1 MLVGNSLKIHFS
13 IGSQI
18 STTLKL
24 VPLWKLSLNI
34 FLRFYRI
41 FFWIIYFFAHSV
53 WLWWWCCRLTQQL
66 LMLRGGFFVL
76 LSREKIS
83 SNHDTSVLIVFIF
96 SHNMALFLLSFFF
109 SFRPFFSAV
118 IVGRQCG
125 HKFEGT
131 YPKRGHTCKFW
142 CHSSLPFCLI
152 FCVLFEK
159 KNHVDG
165 LIFNINIGTHQL
177 FIRVTLNIKN
187 QDFL

>member
-1 MLVGNSLKIHFS
+1 
-13 IGSQI
+13 
-18 STTLKL
+18 
-24 VPLWKLSLNI
+24 
-34 FLRFYRI
+34 
-41 FFWIIYFFAHSV
+41 
-53 WLWWWCCRLTQQL
+53 
-66 LMLRGGFFVL
+66 MLRGGFLYDYSQLCVKGK
-76 LSREKIS
+76 KIS

-109 SFRPFFSAV
+109 FFRPFFSAV

-131 YPKRGHTCKFW
+131 YPKRGHTCKIW

-165 LIFNINIGTHQL
+165 LIFNINIGTHQSFVLKLSEFFQFWQISYSCYQSSQL
-177 FIRVTLNIKN
+177 FSYYIQLRN
-187 QDFL
+187 